1 MPPNEGP
8 ALEIPALIVVVVAI
22 LAVAR
27 LISRLSAGDA
37 PAVRDATLSHDR
49 TPSDGPAL
57 PGVVDR
63 SIGMYLL
70 RRIRGGPTVAAGDA
84 GPPPLLTEDE
94 LAHRIGSDTPVISP
108 ETGAFPVAAVP
119 TAAPPVA
126 AAAPIG
132 AAATTSPPP
141 PWARRTTGVAT
152 MATVVQ
158 PVRVATQP
166 VVVPSPPPVAIPLEA
181 LPAGALEIEAPGS
194 QVPALVPGATQRRP
208 GPRTAG
214 LALVG
219 LAAMLGLAVVAV
231 PGFGTPRGKTLNLT
245 QTEPSHGPSA
255 GPGATLT
262 AAPTSEVAGET
273 SQPTGTST
281 AVPTSAAP
289 GGATA
294 GPTIPG
300 TTPRPTARATPRPTL
315 RPTAAPTTKPTPAAT
330 PVATPAATPEPTPQP
345 TPEPTPEPT
354 PQPTP

>member
-1 MPPNEGP
+1 M
-8 ALEIPALIVVVVAI
+8 VVVVAI

-57 PGVVDR
+57 PGFVDR

-84 GPPPLLTEDE
+84 GPPSLLTEDE

-152 MATVVQ
+152 MARSSTH
-158 PVRVATQP
+158 PKAPTPGGRSSPASSRVSADDRTRYALAL
-166 VVVPSPPPVAIPLEA
+166 PPLPLENRHDACPLARVRRVDRLPVHDLSLHLA
-181 LPAGALEIEAPGS
+181 LKRAGREHGPGEVSDGFPARSKEP
-194 QVPALVPGATQRRP
+194 V
-208 GPRTAG
+208 GPRRD
-214 LALVG
+214 
-219 LAAMLGLAVVAV
+219 
-231 PGFGTPRGKTLNLT
+231 PRGDA
-245 QTEPSHGPSA
+245 QAPIA
-255 GPGATLT
+255 GRQVGQCA
-262 AAPTSEVAGET
+262 
-273 SQPTGTST
+273 
-281 AVPTSAAP
+281 
-289 GGATA
+289 
-294 GPTIPG
+294 
-300 TTPRPTARATPRPTL
+300 
-315 RPTAAPTTKPTPAAT
+315 
-330 PVATPAATPEPTPQP
+330 
-345 TPEPTPEPT
+345 
-354 PQPTP
+354 